1 MQSALRLDTGKH
13 ARQID
18 ASRRIY
24 ILSFVSYIAGAVMVL
39 FGFISLDASSLLLPG
54 ILFTGGSLFF
64 INILFFH
71 LTKQLDRACQIEA
84 ILVAIFVLALIYHGG
99 HNNTAL
105 YWAFPFPAIL
115 FGLLGVRKALIS
127 NGILMLLLG
136 LLLLQPD
143 LLQADYKESEVSRF
157 LASMLIVIIVCWIND
172 HFRERSHEAMSEL
185 QKSKDMEANTDPLT
199 QLVNRRYI
207 EANFAQQLHNYPQHY
222 FPLGVVMCDID
233 HFKDFNDQYGHDV
246 GDEVLKTVADIFRSH
261 LRPQDIACRNGGE
274 EFLLL
279 LPQTGLSQSRA
290 VAEKIRAIMA
300 NQPFLFGSI
309 QAPITASFGVTA
321 CDEQSEF
328 QAAIK
333 TADQQLYQAKAK
345 GRNQVQ

>member
-1 MQSALRLDTGKH
+1 ML
-13 ARQID
+13 
-18 ASRRIY
+18 
-24 ILSFVSYIAGAVMVL
+24 L
-39 FGFISLDASSLLLPG
+39 FGFLSWDANDLLLPA
-54 ILFTGGSLFF
+54 ILFGGGSLFF
-64 INILFFH
+64 ANILYFQ
-71 LTKQLDRACQIEA
+71 LTKRLDSACQIEA
-84 ILVAIFVLALIYHGG
+84 VLVAIFVLALVYYGG

-115 FGLLGVRKALIS
+115 FGLLGVRKALLS
-127 NGILMLLLG
+127 NAIIMLLLI

-143 LLQADYKESEVSRF
+143 LLQADYKQAEVSRF

-172 HFRERSHEAMSEL
+172 HFRERSHEAMSAL

-233 HFKDFNDQYGHDV
+233 HFKRFNDQYGHDV

-279 LPQTGLSQSRA
+279 LPQTDLEQSKSA
-290 VAEKIRAIMA
+290 AEKIRAIMA

-309 QAPITASFGVTA
+309 EAPITASFGVTV
-321 CDEQSEF
+321 CNEQSGF

-333 TADQQLYQAKAK
+333 TADQQLYRAKAA